1 MMKLKCR
8 KCAHFYRTMVG
19 ADGAGYNP
27 AAYCHCY
34 EDTGKPANILTQECF
49 EPRKKRARNK
59 KTQKGSDVQVQEL
72 MESKAH

>member
-1 MMKLKCR
+1 MLKCR

-27 AAYCHCY
+27 APYCHCY

-49 EPRKKRARNK
+49 QPKRKEAK
-59 KTQKGSDVQVQEL
+59 K
-72 MESKAH
+72 